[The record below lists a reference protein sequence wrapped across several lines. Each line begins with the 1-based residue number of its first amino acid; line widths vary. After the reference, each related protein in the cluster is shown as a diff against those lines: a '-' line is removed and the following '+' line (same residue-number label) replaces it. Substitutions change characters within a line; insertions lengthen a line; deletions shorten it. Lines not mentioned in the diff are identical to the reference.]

1 MHAKIRQY
9 YQLNVP
15 RVLVYAAMED
25 VDPNG
30 LEYRTVEEKA
40 SFTSEGTNDKLMGFQ
55 NSTFPIAICSCLDR
69 AGRKLVWI
77 KVWDSNSLPYL
88 IARWYFDYLYESKL
102 FAA

>member
-40 SFTSEGTNDKLMGFQ
+40 KEKKEVLHLKGPMI
-55 NSTFPIAICSCLDR
+55 NSWVSRTVPSRLQYGA
-69 AGRKLVWI
+69 V
-77 KVWDSNSLPYL
+77 
-88 IARWYFDYLYESKL
+88 
-102 FAA
+102 